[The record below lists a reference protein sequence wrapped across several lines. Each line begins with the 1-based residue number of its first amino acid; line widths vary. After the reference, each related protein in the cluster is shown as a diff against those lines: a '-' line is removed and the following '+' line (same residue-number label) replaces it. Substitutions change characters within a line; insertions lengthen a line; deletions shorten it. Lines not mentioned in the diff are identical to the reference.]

1 LGPREARDRWR
12 NPPPAPVCEWRIT
25 LYASLAGMPY
35 LKAANPPYR
44 ITMRAPLN
52 IHVQGWLLALPAV
65 ALLATFTHVPAV
77 ETLIDSF
84 FSTPHGRRAA
94 TFVGFDQYRT
104 MAADPI
110 FWLALKN
117 NLLYALITVPVAIAL
132 ALAMALWMQ
141 GRIRGR
147 AALRLMFFT
156 PTILPMVAAANIWLF
171 FYTPDYGLLNQLLRS
186 FGFASINWLGSPSTA
201 LPALMA
207 LTIWKE
213 AGFFM
218 VFFLAALQQVSPVLY
233 EAARM
238 ENAGRFLV
246 FRRITWPLIM
256 PTTLFVAVNALINAF
271 RVVDQVIAMTG
282 GGPSNATTLLLYY
295 VYQVAFSFWDT
306 AYAAALSTVLLL
318 VLGIVALVQFFLLDR
333 QIHYR

>member
-1 LGPREARDRWR
+1 MQERHKPQ
-12 NPPPAPVCEWRIT
+12 
-25 LYASLAGMPY
+25 
-35 LKAANPPYR
+35 
-44 ITMRAPLN
+44 LN

-65 ALLATFTHVPAV
+65 VLLATFTHVPAV
-77 ETLIDSF
+77 STVIDSF

-94 TFVGFDQYRT
+94 VFVGLDQYRN
-104 MAADPI
+104 MLADPI

-117 NLLYALITVPVAIAL
+117 NLLYALITVPVSIGL
-132 ALAMALWMQ
+132 ALAMALWVH
-141 GRIRGR
+141 GGIRGR
-147 AALRLMFFT
+147 AALRLAFFT

-171 FYTPDYGLLNQLLRS
+171 FYTPEYGLLNQITHALG
-186 FGFASINWLGSPSTA
+186 FGNVNWLGSPASA

-207 LTIWKE
+207 VTIWKE

-238 ENAGRFLV
+238 ENASGWLV
-246 FRRITWPLIM
+246 FRRITWPLVM

-282 GGPSNATTLLLYY
+282 GGPNNATTLLLFYIF
-295 VYQVAFSFWDT
+295 QVAFSFWDT

-318 VLGIVALVQFFLLDR
+318 VLASIAFLQFFMLDR
-333 QIHYR
+333 KIHYR